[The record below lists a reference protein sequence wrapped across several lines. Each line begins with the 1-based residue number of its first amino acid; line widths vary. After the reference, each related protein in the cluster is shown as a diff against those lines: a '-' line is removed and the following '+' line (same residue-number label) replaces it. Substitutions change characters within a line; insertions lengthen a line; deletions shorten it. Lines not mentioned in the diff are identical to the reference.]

1 MKTYHHYQNLN
12 NMETVEEKR
21 IGKYLI
27 KIIPDTEP
35 ESPDQWDD
43 VFGSLVYDHRQFYVS
58 KKGFEPRDIFDHL
71 NTGKKTYDGYWA
83 FVVYAYIHG
92 GVALSVGSHNFP
104 DAQWDVS
111 TTGFALIKREK
122 GMYTRE
128 KALKAA
134 KSLIETWNQYLS
146 GDVYGYQ
153 ICEVDDDGEENELD
167 SCWGFYGQDECMKEA
182 ESIVEYYMKKPEV
195 QPA

>member
-1 MKTYHHYQNLN
+1 
-12 NMETVEEKR
+12 METVEEKR

-27 KIIPDTEP
+27 KIIPDTDAER
-35 ESPDQWDD
+35 PDRRDD
-43 VFGSLVYDHRQFYVS
+43 DFAFLVYDHRQFYVA

-153 ICEVDDDGEENELD
+153 ICEIDADGEENELD

-182 ESIVEYYMKKPEV
+182 ESIVEVIQRP
-195 QPA
+195 